1 MLLLQQLI
9 GLLLINLAYSETP
22 DSVSIS
28 TVNHIGPMKE
38 GNQYEL
44 QCDVLN
50 VAPVQNLTVKWYK
63 GQTLV
68 DQITFS
74 DTIKTPV
81 NETAT
86 LMIRPDRSDDGV
98 QYRCEAELE
107 LGEEGP
113 QPPPNFTSDPLN
125 LTVFYEPIINET
137 KLPSRVSVF
146 RGYPVEIVC
155 KAKGNPKPTISWN
168 LGTNNTVYNETL
180 TITDSTP
187 EELSCIA
194 NNSVG
199 TDIRHVKVSI
209 QETPDSV
216 SISTVNHI
224 GPMME
229 ENQYELQCD
238 VLNVAPVQYLTVKWY
253 KGQTLV
259 DQTTFNNTIKTP
271 VNETATIMIHP
282 DRSDDGVQ
290 YRCEA
295 ELDLGAEGP
304 QPPPKVTS
312 DPLNITVFYE
322 PIISETKLPSRV
334 SVFRGYPVEI
344 VCKAEGNPEPTISW
358 NLGTNNTVYN
368 ETLTI
373 TDSTPEELSCIANN
387 SVGTDIRHVKVSIQ
401 DGDCPIELN
410 PQRAVV
416 RYGGSVAADCKTYV
430 QHDGMGWEASEGA
443 VPMSKD
449 NLITWRVSNL
459 REWDIEPFCY
469 INHKE
474 QCQKELPV
482 TVYKTPDSVSIST
495 VNHTGPM
502 KERNQYELQCDV
514 LNVAPVQNL
523 TVKWYKGQTLVDQTT
538 FSGTIKTPVD
548 KTVTLMIRPDRSDD
562 GVQYRCEAELK
573 LGEEGSQPPPKVTSD
588 PLNITVH
595 YEPIINETKLPS
607 IVPVFR
613 GYPVEIVCEAEG
625 NPKPTISWNLGTNN
639 TVYSETLTITDSTP
653 EELSCIADNSVGTDI
668 RHVKVSIQD
677 KPIIN
682 KIKLPSRVS
691 VFRGYPVEIV
701 CEAEGNPKPTI
712 SWNLGTNNTVYSETL
727 TITDSTP
734 EELSC
739 IADNSVGTDIRH
751 VKVSIKDGD
760 CPVELNPQRVV
771 VEYGGPVSVNCSTS
785 IPHDGMGW
793 EASEGGVPMSKDN
806 LITWRVS
813 NLREWDIEPFCYINP
828 KVGDQCLSYLPV
840 TVYKTPDSVSIS
852 TVNHTGPMKERNQ
865 YELQCDVLNVAPV
878 QNLTVK
884 WFKGQTLVNQTTF
897 TDTIKTPVDK
907 TVTLMIRPDRSD
919 DGVQYRCEAEL
930 DLGEEGPQPPPKVT
944 SDPLNITVHYKPQIN
959 LCEDWSPKN
968 ETPLVSYPNL
978 NSIKGNPRPNISW
991 RRKSSPLSAFVP
1003 LNTNDSGK
1011 YELTASNELGN
1022 FTCTINILVEYP
1034 PQLNCGERYE
1044 VKEKTDWQPPCFAGG
1059 LPKPYIFLYKNGKNI
1074 QLPFYPKWND
1084 SGLYQ
1089 LNASN
1094 KHGAVNSYFTLNI
1107 LYAPMIHASQDKFSV
1122 EEDSNITLECNS
1134 TGNPE
1139 PDVWWSF
1146 NNKNISTRRRHILNI
1161 EKATSTSAG
1170 VYTCS
1175 AKNNVGH
1182 KDKNFVVEIRGK
1194 PPNYILYVVAALLV
1208 LLVIIALCLYLWKK
1222 NKSSGSYDIQPEH
1235 EMHLLSNGV
1244 KS

>member
-1 MLLLQQLI
+1 MSYFWIIAYKMYIFLVTTRVSSRLFSIFFFIPLKISKTILQYSFLKLLSISLCIFFFFLNIASYFLVSSFKRISCSFAPSYMYHTMLSTLI

-312 DPLNITVFYE
+312 DPLNITVF
-322 PIISETKLPSRV
+322 
-334 SVFRGYPVEI
+334 
-344 VCKAEGNPEPTISW
+344 
-358 NLGTNNTVYN
+358 
-368 ETLTI
+368 
-373 TDSTPEELSCIANN
+373 
-387 SVGTDIRHVKVSIQ
+387 
-401 DGDCPIELN
+401 
-410 PQRAVV
+410 
-416 RYGGSVAADCKTYV
+416 
-430 QHDGMGWEASEGA
+430 
-443 VPMSKD
+443 
-449 NLITWRVSNL
+449 
-459 REWDIEPFCY
+459 
-469 INHKE
+469 
-474 QCQKELPV
+474 
-482 TVYKTPDSVSIST
+482 
-495 VNHTGPM
+495 
-502 KERNQYELQCDV
+502 
-514 LNVAPVQNL
+514 
-523 TVKWYKGQTLVDQTT
+523 
-538 FSGTIKTPVD
+538 
-548 KTVTLMIRPDRSDD
+548 
-562 GVQYRCEAELK
+562 
-573 LGEEGSQPPPKVTSD
+573 
-588 PLNITVH
+588 